1 MRVGGLGPDR
11 LWWIKESTIH
21 NEMSIVLALVEEKE
35 FTWLSYI
42 DEKERL
48 CMNHRICQ
56 MRHLSKWHPMWLSH
70 MDLVYMA
77 CLLGL
82 S

>member
-1 MRVGGLGPDR
+1 M
-11 LWWIKESTIH
+11 K
-21 NEMSIVLALVEEKE
+21 MSIVLALFEENE
-35 FTWLSYI
+35 FTLLSYI
-42 DEKERL
+42 DERERL
-48 CMNHRICQ
+48 YLHHQLCQ

-70 MDLVYMA
+70 MDLAYMA